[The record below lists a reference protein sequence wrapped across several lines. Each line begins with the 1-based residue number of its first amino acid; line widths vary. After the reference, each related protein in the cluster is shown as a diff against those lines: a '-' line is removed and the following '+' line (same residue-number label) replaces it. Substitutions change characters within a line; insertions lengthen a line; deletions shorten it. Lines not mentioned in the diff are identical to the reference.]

1 MGVMERRKRRAFTK
15 EFKAE
20 TVRLVVDGKRTIGE
34 VARDLDLT
42 ESALRLWVH
51 QAEVDAGRGKP
62 GELTTAEREEL
73 QQLRREVKTLRLER
87 EILKKWR
94 PSSRRRTGEV
104 CLHPRGEGET
114 SNDAAV
120 QNAGRIPERFFFN
133 DTATT

>member
-20 TVRLVVDGKRTIGE
+20 TVRLVVDGGRSIPE

-62 GELTTAEREEL
+62 GGLTTAEREEL
-73 QQLRREVKTLRLER
+73 QRLRREVKTLRLER
-87 EILKKWR
+87 EILKK
-94 PSSRRRTGEV
+94 
-104 CLHPRGEGET
+104 
-114 SNDAAV
+114 AA
-120 QNAGRIPERFFFN
+120 AFFAKEN
-133 DTATT
+133 V

>member
-1 MGVMERRKRRAFTK
+1 VNTQEEAYMGGMERRKRRAFTK

-20 TVRLVVDGKRTIGE
+20 TVRLVLEGRRPIPD

-73 QQLRREVKTLRLER
+73 QRLRREVKTLRLER
-87 EILKKWR
+87 EILKK
-94 PSSRRRTGEV
+94 
-104 CLHPRGEGET
+104 
-114 SNDAAV
+114 AA
-120 QNAGRIPERFFFN
+120 AFFAKEN
-133 DTATT
+133 G